1 MLPIVALAIGYLAGS
16 IPFAYLAGRLL
27 KGIDLRT
34 VGSGNLGA
42 TNVYRTLGAPAATVV
57 LLLDALK
64 GALPV
69 LLLPSLVTNLRPGV
83 QAVQLLTLGIGVTA
97 ILGHTKPIFLLWKG
111 GGKGVATTAGVFA
124 ALAPTALAIVLGLF
138 AFILWRTRI
147 VSVASIGAALGLP
160 WAVLMTSGPL
170 SPLLPVSIAL
180 ALFVVWTHRTNLAR
194 IRAGTEPWL
203 GAPGGAS
210 PEAVVRAREGR

>member
-42 TNVYRTLGAPAATVV
+42 TNVYRTLGAPAAFV
-57 LLLDALK
+57 
-64 GALPV
+64 V

-180 ALFVVWTHRTNLAR
+180 ALFVVWTHRRNLAR
-194 IRAGTEPWL
+194 IRAGTEPRL

>member
-42 TNVYRTLGAPAATVV
+42 TNVYRTLGAPAAIVV

-69 LLLPSLVTNLRPGV
+69 LLLPGLVTNLRPG
-83 QAVQLLTLGIGVTA
+83 
-97 ILGHTKPIFLLWKG
+97 
-111 GGKGVATTAGVFA
+111 
-124 ALAPTALAIVLGLF
+124 
-138 AFILWRTRI
+138 
-147 VSVASIGAALGLP
+147 
-160 WAVLMTSGPL
+160 
-170 SPLLPVSIAL
+170 
-180 ALFVVWTHRTNLAR
+180 
-194 IRAGTEPWL
+194 
-203 GAPGGAS
+203 
-210 PEAVVRAREGR
+210 

>member
-16 IPFAYLAGRLL
+16 IPFAYLAGRFL

-42 TNVYRTLGAPAATVV
+42 TNVYRTLGAPAAIVV
-57 LLLDALK
+57 LLLDAVK

-69 LLLPSLVTNLRPGV
+69 LLLPNLVTNLRPGV
-83 QAVQLLTLGIGVTA
+83 QSLQLLTLGIGVTA
-97 ILGHTKPIFLLWKG
+97 ILGHAKPIFLLGKG

-147 VSVASIGAALGLP
+147 VSVASIGGALGLP
-160 WAVLMTSGPL
+160 WAVLMTAGPL
-170 SPLLPVSIAL
+170 SPLLPVSIVL
-180 ALFVVWTHRTNLAR
+180 ALFVVWTHRANLAR
-194 IRAGTEPWL
+194 IRAGTEPRL
-203 GAPGGAS
+203 GAPGSAS
-210 PEAVVRAREGR
+210 PEAVARTREGR

>member
-1 MLPIVALAIGYLAGS
+1 MPPIGALAIGYLAGS

-42 TNVYRTLGAPAATVV
+42 TNVYRTLGAPAAVVV

-69 LLLPSLVTNLRPGV
+69 ILLPGVVTNLRPGIGSL
-83 QAVQLLTLGIGVTA
+83 QLLTLGIGVTA
-97 ILGHTKPIFLLWKG
+97 ILGHAKPIFLLWKG

-138 AFILWRTRI
+138 VVILWRTRI

-160 WAVLMTSGPL
+160 WAVLMTIGPA
-170 SPLLPVSIAL
+170 SPLVAVSIFV
-180 ALFVVWTHRTNLAR
+180 ALFVLWTHRANLAR
-194 IRAGTEPWL
+194 IKAGTEPRI
-203 GAPGGAS
+203 GKPGSAAPAAASQQKGG
-210 PEAVVRAREGR
+210 R

>member
-1 MLPIVALAIGYLAGS
+1 MPPIAALALGYLAGS

-42 TNVYRTLGAPAATVV
+42 TNVYRTLGAPAAIVV

-69 LLLPSLVTNLRPGV
+69 LLLPSLVTQLRPGV
-83 QAVQLLTLGIGVTA
+83 QSLQLLTLGIGVTA
-97 ILGHTKPIFLLWKG
+97 ILGHAKPIFLLWNG

-160 WAVLMTSGPL
+160 WAVLMTAGPL
-170 SPLLPVSIAL
+170 SALLPVSIAL
-180 ALFVVWTHRTNLAR
+180 ALFVLWTHRANLAR
-194 IRAGTEPWL
+194 IRAGTEPRL
-203 GAPGGAS
+203 GAPGRAS
-210 PEAVVRAREGR
+210 PAAAARAKERR